1 MSTRFWSVYGWTL
14 NTLAHY
20 ICTMERHVQIT
31 QDGSHTI
38 VIPDMHVTYHSM
50 RGALTES
57 MHVYICAGLNPLLG
71 RFPVLR
77 IFEMGFGTGLNA
89 LLTLHQTAE
98 SQQAAHYETVE
109 LYPLSA
115 VEAQSLN
122 YNILLKDSAGSA
134 SLADLHDAPWDMEVP
149 VSPLFTLRKVPAA
162 LSAYLSS
169 TPAAPFHLIY
179 FDAFDPAAQPELWT
193 QPVFEALYARLCPG
207 GVLVTYCSKGAV
219 RRAMQAAGFLVE
231 KLPGPP
237 GKREMVRARKG
248 GSR

>member
-1 MSTRFWSVYGWTL
+1 
-14 NTLAHY
+14 
-20 ICTMERHVQIT
+20 MERHVQIT
-31 QDGSHTI
+31 QDGSHTV

-57 MHVYICAGLNPLLG
+57 MHVFINAGLGPLLG
-71 RFPVLR
+71 QFPVLR

-89 LLTLHQTAE
+89 LLTLQRTAE
-98 SQQAAHYETVE
+98 TQQLVHYETVE
-109 LYPLSA
+109 LYPLSV
-115 VEAQSLN
+115 VEVQSLN
-122 YNILLKDSAGSA
+122 YNILLKDTPGSA
-134 SLADLHDAPWDMEVP
+134 SLADLHDAPWGWEAA
-149 VSPLFTLRKVPAA
+149 VSPLFTLRKIQTSLP
-162 LSAYLSS
+162 AYLSS

-219 RRAMQAAGFLVE
+219 RRAMQSAGFLVE

-237 GKREMVRARKG
+237 GKKEIVRA
-248 GSR
+248 SRGVDSH